1 MTVGTDGTAANDGA
15 GAAAPG
21 PPMWK
26 RGWRPRWNDGP
37 GFAPDIVAVD
47 VSDDRFPLERLLA
60 HVSCTVHRAG
70 WVPCWPAWSQPE
82 HVHPWYVAYLCV
94 AGGADYVVGGV
105 PYRVDP
111 GDLLLLPPHVPRSGR
126 HDPAHPFQLYSVHFS
141 ARIYGVVDLPVLYGL
156 PVLRRPA
163 PEVAAQL
170 ADLVRRMVE
179 ELAAGPLGCLLAA
192 NGYGAAFL
200 ALLVRDAMGGGAA
213 AGGGG
218 AHAEGE
224 GARRTAE
231 VARLAPVF
239 RLIERRYA
247 QRLTLEELAASVHL
261 HPAYFSTVF
270 RRVTNVPPLQYVARY
285 RLNRVRELLLST
297 DLPVSAIAADT
308 GFRDPSYLDRVFRR
322 QEGLSPTAYRKAKAN
337 PSPP

>member
-1 MTVGTDGTAANDGA
+1 M
-15 GAAAPG
+15 
-21 PPMWK
+21 
-26 RGWRPRWNDGP
+26 R
-37 GFAPDIVAVD
+37 APDIVAVD

-70 WVPCWPAWSQPE
+70 RVPCWPAWSQPE

-94 AGGADYVVGGV
+94 AGGADYIVGGG

-126 HDPAHPFQLYSVHFS
+126 HDPSDPFQLYSVHFS
-141 ARIYGVVDLPVLYGL
+141 ARIYGVVDLPAVYGL
-156 PVLRRPA
+156 PVLQRPSPGA
-163 PEVAAQL
+163 AAQM
-170 ADLVRRMVE
+170 AELVRRMVE
-179 ELAAGPLGCLLAA
+179 ELAAGTLGCLLAA
-192 NGYGAAFL
+192 NGYCAAFL
-200 ALLVRDAMGGGAA
+200 ALLVREAIGDAPAVAADGGVAQ
-213 AGGGG
+213 
-218 AHAEGE
+218 AEGV
-224 GARRTAE
+224 RRTAE

-239 RLIERRYA
+239 HLIERRYA

-261 HPAYFSTVF
+261 HPAYFSAVF
-270 RRVTNVPPLQYVARY
+270 RRVNGVPPLQYVARY

-308 GFRDPSYLDRVFRR
+308 GFRDPSYLDRVFHK
-322 QEGLSPTAYRKAKAN
+322 QEGLSPSAYRKAKAS